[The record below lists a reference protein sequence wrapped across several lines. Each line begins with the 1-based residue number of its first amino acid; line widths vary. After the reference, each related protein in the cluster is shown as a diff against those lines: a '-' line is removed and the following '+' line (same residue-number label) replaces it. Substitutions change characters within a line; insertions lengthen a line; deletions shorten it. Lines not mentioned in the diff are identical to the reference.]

1 MENKDIDTIT
11 YSGGKDK
18 LSFTISRQFAILYLY
33 NYVQRGDFALDKRL
47 KKLLEPSYQV
57 YFMVFLLFSV
67 ACAYIS
73 VPIAIIGIALDGF
86 LFLAYHYRERTRRR
100 DIIRY
105 MQTVTLSVGDAA
117 QASITH
123 FPMPTVIVQAA
134 TGEIIWTNDAFVEST
149 GCFDSALSDNLL
161 DLAPD
166 FDTHWLVEGKAQY
179 PGEVRIGKN
188 VFWAFGNLL
197 SADKDR
203 PEEVL
208 MLIYFVPCTELIEMR
223 DAYSRSRPV
232 VAIISIDNYEELIKE
247 ATDLEKSSMM
257 AEINRKIG
265 EWTQDSQALLRKYD
279 RDKYIFV
286 LEEAQFEKLQ
296 EKKFSV
302 LQDVRSIQ
310 SRAGVVA
317 TLSIGIGK
325 DGESYEENWRNA
337 SVALDMALSRGG
349 DQAVI
354 KTRYNFDFF
363 GGLSKELEKRTK
375 VKSRVLANALV
386 QLIRDS
392 SQVMI
397 MGHKMSDMD
406 AFGAAVG
413 MACAVRH
420 REKPV
425 HIVINQDKTMAHDL
439 IEKIKAVPE
448 YEDLLMSPDEAMVQC
463 DFNTLLIVVD
473 TNRPDYV
480 ESLPLL
486 ESINKVAVIDHHR
499 RAASYIE
506 NFALNLHEPYASS
519 TCELVSEMLQY
530 MVPTSD
536 ILKIEAECMLAGLYL
551 DTKGFSVKTGV
562 RTFEAAAYLKRA
574 GADMSEVMKLF
585 QSNFDEYIAQQ
596 RIIARAKD
604 CGEGIVL
611 AVTEEDVDRV
621 TAAKAADSLLKIN
634 GVNASVVIFRA
645 GDDVL
650 VSARSNGTVNVQRL
664 MEHLG
669 GGGNHS
675 SAGAQIMHGSVREV
689 KADAE
694 NAIRRYQEDED
705 GDN

>member
-1 MENKDIDTIT
+1 M
-11 YSGGKDK
+11 
-18 LSFTISRQFAILYLY
+18 
-33 NYVQRGDFALDKRL
+33 DKRL
-47 KKLLEPSYQV
+47 KKLLQPSHQF
-57 YFMVFLLFSV
+57 YFIVFLLFAL

-73 VPIAIIGIALDGF
+73 VAFAIVGIAVDAS
-86 LFLAYHYRERTRRR
+86 LFMLYRYRERMRRR
-100 DIIRY
+100 DIIKY
-105 MQTVTLSVGDAA
+105 MQKVTLSLGDATR
-117 QASITH
+117 ASITR
-123 FPMPTVIVQAA
+123 FPMPTAIAHAA
-134 TGEIIWTNDAFVEST
+134 TGEIIWANDAFCEST
-149 GCFDSALSDNLL
+149 GHYESALNEKIT
-161 DLAPD
+161 DLAPT
-166 FDTHWLVEGKAQY
+166 FDMHWLMEGKPQY

-188 VFWAFGNLL
+188 VFWVFGNLL
-197 SADKDR
+197 ASNSEH
-203 PEEVL
+203 PEETL
-208 MLIYFVPCTELIEMR
+208 MLVYFVPCTELIDLR
-223 DAYSRSRPV
+223 SAYTRSRPV
-232 VAIISIDNYEELIKE
+232 VAIISIDNYEELMKD
-247 ATDLEKSSMM
+247 ATDSEKSSIL
-257 AEINRKIG
+257 ADIDRKIG
-265 EWTQDSQALLRKYD
+265 EWTKDSHALLRKYD

-286 LEEAQFEKLQ
+286 LEEVEFEKLKQ
-296 EKKFSV
+296 KRFSV
-302 LQDVRSIQ
+302 LEDVRQIQ
-310 SRAGVVA
+310 SRAGVLA

-325 DGESYEENWRNA
+325 EGESYEENWRNA
-337 SVALDMALSRGG
+337 GVALDMALSRGG

-363 GGLSKELEKRTK
+363 GGLSKEVEKRTK
-375 VKSRVLANALV
+375 VKSRVVANALI

-420 REKPV
+420 REKEV
-425 HIVINQDKTMAHDL
+425 HIVINEERNMAHDL
-439 IEKIKAVPE
+439 IDKIQAIPQ
-448 YEDLLMSPDEAMVQC
+448 YQDILMSPDEAMVKC

-480 ESLPLL
+480 ESQPLL

-530 MVPTSD
+530 MVPTSEV
-536 ILKIEAECMLAGLYL
+536 LKTEAECMLAGIYL
-551 DTKGFSVKTGV
+551 DTKGFTVKTGV

-585 QSNFDEYIAQQ
+585 QCSFEEYIARQ
-596 RIIARAKD
+596 RIIAGAQD

-611 AVTEEDVDRV
+611 AVTQDEVDRA
-621 TAAKAADSLLKIN
+621 TAAKAADNLLNIN
-634 GVNASVVIFRA
+634 GVRASVVVFRN

-650 VSARSNGTVNVQRL
+650 ISARSDGTVNVQL
-664 MEHLG
+664 IMEYLG

-689 KADAE
+689 EVDARH
-694 NAIRRYQEDED
+694 AIERYQQSEEED
-705 GDN
+705 G

>member
-1 MENKDIDTIT
+1 
-11 YSGGKDK
+11 
-18 LSFTISRQFAILYLY
+18 
-33 NYVQRGDFALDKRL
+33 
-47 KKLLEPSYQV
+47 
-57 YFMVFLLFSV
+57 MVFLLFSV

-73 VPIAIIGIALDGF
+73 VAIAIIGIALDGF

-123 FPMPTVIVQAA
+123 FPMPAVIVQAA
-134 TGEIIWTNDAFVEST
+134 TGEIIWTNDAFAEST
-149 GCFDSALSDNLL
+149 GCFDSALSENLM

-197 SADKDR
+197 SADKNR

-257 AEINRKIG
+257 ADINRKIG

-310 SRAGVVA
+310 SRSGIVA

-413 MACAVRH
+413 MGMCG
-420 REKPV
+420 
-425 HIVINQDKTMAHDL
+425 
-439 IEKIKAVPE
+439 
-448 YEDLLMSPDEAMVQC
+448 S
-463 DFNTLLIVVD
+463 
-473 TNRPDYV
+473 
-480 ESLPLL
+480 
-486 ESINKVAVIDHHR
+486 
-499 RAASYIE
+499 AS
-506 NFALNLHEPYASS
+506 
-519 TCELVSEMLQY
+519 
-530 MVPTSD
+530 
-536 ILKIEAECMLAGLYL
+536 G
-551 DTKGFSVKTGV
+551 KTGTY
-562 RTFEAAAYLKRA
+562 RH
-574 GADMSEVMKLF
+574 
-585 QSNFDEYIAQQ
+585 QS
-596 RIIARAKD
+596 R
-604 CGEGIVL
+604 
-611 AVTEEDVDRV
+611 
-621 TAAKAADSLLKIN
+621 
-634 GVNASVVIFRA
+634 
-645 GDDVL
+645 
-650 VSARSNGTVNVQRL
+650 
-664 MEHLG
+664 
-669 GGGNHS
+669 
-675 SAGAQIMHGSVREV
+675 
-689 KADAE
+689 
-694 NAIRRYQEDED
+694 
-705 GDN
+705 